1 MQLFNKNLILIN
13 FPTLFLILLPGFL
26 ISGPFLS
33 DLSVSII
40 ALFFLIYCITE
51 NNYKY
56 FNNYFFKFSIIFYLW
71 ILTCSLVSENIFFS
85 ISTSLFY
92 IRFSIFSIAVYF
104 LIDSDKKL
112 KKNIFF
118 SLLFF
123 FSILS
128 LDAYFQYF
136 NSFNIFGW
144 PLHEDG
150 RVSSFFKD
158 ELVLGSYF
166 SRLLPLFFCLLLLN
180 LDFLKKKIHL
190 YYMSLIVFFSAVIS
204 VYISAERSSVFLFF
218 LSFTFLFITL
228 SKNKNII
235 LIAII
240 LMISMFFFSYFK
252 QDKTYKRLLGHT
264 VHQFTSL
271 ERKNSSNIFDYIPS
285 THKNLYLNA
294 YNIFNENKFFGTGPK
309 TFRIESQKDK
319 YNNSLKTFNTHPH
332 NTYLQLLSETGFIGF
347 SFIFI
352 IFLVFVYNSIRHL
365 FFKYS
370 NKILLTDAELCL
382 FSMVIIT
389 LWPLIPTGNFFGN
402 WINIFYYLPVGF
414 ILQYSNKKKKQ

>member
-13 FPTLFLILLPGFL
+13 FPKLLLILLPGFL

-33 DLSVSII
+33 DLSISII

-56 FNNYFFKFSIIFYLW
+56 FNNYFFKISIIFYLW
-71 ILTCSLVSENIFFS
+71 ILTCSLLSENIFFS
-85 ISTSLFY
+85 ISTSIFY

-104 LIDSDKKL
+104 LIDSDKRI

-136 NSFNIFGW
+136 NSFNIFRW
-144 PLHEDG
+144 PLYEDG

-166 SRLLPLFFCLLLLN
+166 SRLLPLFFFLLLLN
-180 LDFLKKKIHL
+180 LDFLKKKLHL
-190 YYMSLIVFFSAVIS
+190 YYISLIVFFSGVIS
-204 VYISAERSSVFLFF
+204 IYISAERSSIFLFF
-218 LSFTFLFITL
+218 LSFIFLFITL

-240 LMISMFFFSYFK
+240 LMISMFFISYLK

-271 ERKNSSNIFDYIPS
+271 EKKNSSNIFDYIPS
-285 THKNLYLNA
+285 THKNLYLTA
-294 YNIFNENKFFGTGPK
+294 YNIFNENKFFGTGPR
-309 TFRIESQKDK
+309 TFRLESQKIE
-319 YNNSLKTFNTHPH
+319 YNNNLTTFNTHPH
-332 NTYLQLLSETGFIGF
+332 NTYLQLLSETGFVGF
-347 SFIFI
+347 SIIFI
-352 IFLVFVYNSIRHL
+352 IFLVFAYNSIRHL

-370 NKILLTDAELCL
+370 NKILLSDAELCL

-402 WINIFYYLPVGF
+402 WISIFYYLPVGF
-414 ILQYSNKKKKQ
+414 ILQYSNTKKKQ

>member
-13 FPTLFLILLPGFL
+13 FPKILLILLPGLL
-26 ISGPFLS
+26 ITGPFLS
-33 DLSVSII
+33 DLSISII

-56 FNNYFFKFSIIFYLW
+56 FNNFCFKISFIFYLW

-85 ISTSLFY
+85 ISTSIFY
-92 IRFSIFSIAVYF
+92 IRFPIFSIAVYF
-104 LIDSDKKL
+104 LIDSDRGI

-128 LDAYFQYF
+128 LDAFFQYYKG
-136 NSFNIFGW
+136 FNILGW
-144 PLHEDG
+144 QLYEDG

-158 ELVLGSYF
+158 KLVLGSYF
-166 SRLLPLFFCLLLLN
+166 SRLLPFFFCLLLLN
-180 LDFLKKKIHL
+180 LNFLKKKLLL
-190 YYMSLIVFFSAVIS
+190 YYFSLIIFFLAVICI
-204 VYISAERSSVFLFF
+204 YISAERSSVFLFF
-218 LSFTFLFITL
+218 LSFAFLFISL

-235 LIAII
+235 LFAII
-240 LMISMFFFSYFK
+240 LMISMFFISYLK
-252 QDKTYKRLLGHT
+252 QDKTYKRLVGHT

-271 ERKNSSNIFDYIPS
+271 ENKNSSNIFDYIPS
-285 THKNLYLNA
+285 THKNLYLIA
-294 YNIFNENKFFGTGPK
+294 FNIFFENKFFGTGPQ

-319 YNNSLKTFNTHPH
+319 YNNNLKTFNTHPH
-332 NTYLQLLSETGFIGF
+332 NTYLQLVSETGFFGF
-347 SFIFI
+347 IVVFILFLI
-352 IFLVFVYNSIRHL
+352 IVYNSIKHL
-365 FFKYS
+365 LFKFR
-370 NKILLTDAELCL
+370 KRILFSDTELCL
-382 FSMVIIT
+382 FSMAIIT

-414 ILQYSNKKKKQ
+414 ILHYSNKKKRL